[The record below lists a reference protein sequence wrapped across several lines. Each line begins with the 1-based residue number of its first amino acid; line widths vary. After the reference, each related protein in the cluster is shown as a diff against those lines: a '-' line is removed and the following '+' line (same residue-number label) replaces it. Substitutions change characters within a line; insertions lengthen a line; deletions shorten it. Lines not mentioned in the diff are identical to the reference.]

1 MTVLHYL
8 FAWANAPF
16 TVAAGIALI
25 FALLSASGLLGL
37 LAGGGDGDGE
47 SDHEVDHDVDAG
59 GDADADAGDGGHDTD
74 HDVDHDAD
82 ADDGD
87 DQASGGRGFGAIA
100 FGPLGVGK
108 VPFSIIWQTY
118 ALVFAV
124 IGLAINSRFSAEDG
138 SVPLRALMFSGP
150 VAFAAGYGAV
160 AALAR
165 VLGPMLSSRKEDATS
180 RKELVGQLGVVISS
194 RVSSDFGEVRV
205 KDKSGH
211 DLRVICK
218 LARGM
223 RVPREKESIVIV
235 ELDANGV
242 LFVAPV
248 ERPDGSDD
256 ADDAT
261 NASNA
266 TNATDAAKRVVGSK
280 DPKDEDTTDRD
291 SEEDKARDAK
301 HS

>member
-16 TVAAGIALI
+16 TVAAGIAI
-25 FALLSASGLLGL
+25 VFALLSASGLLGL
-37 LAGGGDGDGE
+37 LAGGGHGDGE

-59 GDADADAGDGGHDTD
+59 GDADADAGAGGHDAD

-82 ADDGD
+82 DGDDDGD

-100 FGPLGVGK
+100 FGPLGIGK

-118 ALVFAV
+118 ALVFSV

-150 VAFAAGYGAV
+150 IAFAAGYGAV

-223 RVPREKESIVIV
+223 RAPREKESIVIV

-256 ADDAT
+256 TDDAT
-261 NASNA
+261 S
-266 TNATDAAKRVVGSK
+266 AADGPKRVVGSK
-280 DPKDEDTTDRD
+280 EPQDEDTTDRD

>member
-16 TVAAGIALI
+16 TVAAGIAII

-47 SDHEVDHDVDAG
+47 SDHEVDHDVDGG
-59 GDADADAGDGGHDTD
+59 GDADADAGDGGHDAD

-82 ADDGD
+82 DGDDDGD

-124 IGLAINSRFSAEDG
+124 IGLAVNSRFSSDDG
-138 SVPLRALMFSGP
+138 AVPLRALMFSGP
-150 VAFAAGYGAV
+150 IAFAAGYGAV

-223 RVPREKESIVIV
+223 RAPREKESVVIV
-235 ELDANGV
+235 EVDASGV

-256 ADDAT
+256 ADDVA
-261 NASNA
+261 
-266 TNATDAAKRVVGSK
+266 DPKKRVQASK
-280 DPKDEDTTDRD
+280 DTKDEDTTDRD
-291 SEEDKARDAK
+291 SEENKARDAK